1 MKRMNFLA
9 KLYKEKKLQIVES
22 SEELKKSYINKS
34 ESNLASAKIL
44 LENDRLEESIALT
57 YYSMYHLLTALLFKT
72 GIKCENHAAAI
83 ILLKKV
89 FDIDNS
95 DIASAKKERVDKQYY
110 INFNITENEVI
121 EAIKKAEES
130 NSNLFNFISKLEIIK
145 INEYRDKFKSLI
157 QE

>member
-22 SEELKKSYINKS
+22 SEELKESYINKS
-34 ESNLASAKIL
+34 ESNLTSAKIL

-95 DIASAKKERVDKQYY
+95 DIAFAKKERVDKQYDT
-110 INFNITENEVI
+110 NFNITEKDVI
-121 EAIKKAEES
+121 EAIKKAEEF
-130 NSNLFNFISKLEIIK
+130 NRNLFNFISKLDIIK
-145 INEYRDKFKSLI
+145 ITKYRAIFNDLI
-157 QE
+157 KE